1 MLAGAFEVLAEET
14 DGDTRRLR
22 LRGELDLATV
32 EKLRV
37 AIEQCLG
44 GSRHLVLDLSGLAF
58 IDSSGLRELY
68 RATTASGR
76 DGWRLELVGAQGDVL
91 QTIRMSG
98 MDRVLPLAGA

>member
-1 MLAGAFEVLAEET
+1 MLAGGFEVVAEGAQ
-14 DGDTRRLR
+14 DGSRLLR

-32 EKLRV
+32 DKLRDAV
-37 AIEQCLG
+37 KESLD

-98 MDRVLPLAGA
+98 MDRVLPLAGV

>member
-1 MLAGAFEVLAEET
+1 MLAGGFEVVAESAE
-14 DGDTRRLR
+14 GDARMLR
-22 LRGELDLATV
+22 LSGELDLATV
-32 EKLRV
+32 DKLRDAV
-37 AIEQCLG
+37 KDSLS

-98 MDRVLPLAGA
+98 MDRVLPLAGV

>member
-1 MLAGAFEVLAEET
+1 MLAGGFEVIAERDEQGAT
-14 DGDTRRLR
+14 RLR

-32 EKLRV
+32 DKLRIAV
-37 AIEQCLG
+37 QEGLG
-44 GSRHLVLDLSGLAF
+44 SSRHLVIDLSDLAF

-76 DGWRLELVGAQGDVL
+76 DRWRLELVGAQGDVL

-98 MDRVLPLAGA
+98 MDRVLPLAGV

>member
-1 MLAGAFEVLAEET
+1 VLAGGFEVLTEHDAGGRT
-14 DGDTRRLR
+14 VLR

-32 EKLRV
+32 EKLRSALKDSV
-37 AIEQCLG
+37 DS
-44 GSRHLVLDLSGLAF
+44 SRHVVIDLSELGF

-76 DGWRLELVGAQGDVL
+76 DGWRLELVGTQGDVL

-98 MDRVLPLAGA
+98 MDQVLPLVGV

>member
-1 MLAGAFEVLAEET
+1 VITDPAADGRAVLH
-14 DGDTRRLR
+14 

-32 EKLRV
+32 EKLRD
-37 AIEQCLG
+37 ALTASLD
-44 GSRHLVLDLSGLAF
+44 GSRHLVLDLAELAF

-98 MDRVLPLAGA
+98 MDQVLPLGGA

>member
-1 MLAGAFEVLAEET
+1 MLAGAFEVITESGEQGA
-14 DGDTRRLR
+14 TRLL

-32 EKLRV
+32 EKLRT
-37 AIEQCLG
+37 ALRQSLDR
-44 GSRHLVLDLSGLAF
+44 SRHLVLDLSELVF

-76 DGWRLELVGAQGDVL
+76 DGWRLELVGTQGDVL

-98 MDRVLPLAGA
+98 MDRVLPLAGV